1 MQHEIHEQ
9 QYMPRQQSQDLW
21 QDLWVT
27 EADMAVSNMDPIK
40 AHENNKCLFCGE
52 SNGGRRHIERHMEE
66 VAFTVV
72 SIPYKEWEFYSDSSL
87 KSYRTSR
94 PND

>member
-1 MQHEIHEQ
+1 MQHETHEH
-9 QYMPRQQSQDLW
+9 QYMPGQQSQGPSITD
-21 QDLWVT
+21 T
-27 EADMAVSNMDPIK
+27 DMGVSNMDPIK

-52 SNGGRRHIERHMEE
+52 NNGGRRHIERHMEE
-66 VAFTVV
+66 VAFAVV
-72 SIPYKEWEFYSDSSL
+72 SKPYKEWDFYSDSSS